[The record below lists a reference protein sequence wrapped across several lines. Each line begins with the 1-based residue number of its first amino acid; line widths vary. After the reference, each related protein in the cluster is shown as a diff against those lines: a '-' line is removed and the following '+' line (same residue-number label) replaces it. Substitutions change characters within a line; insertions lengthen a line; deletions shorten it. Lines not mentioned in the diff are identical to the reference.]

1 MSSEQSKTLL
11 SFLFRITD
19 IHVGE
24 QTQRISF
31 YLTVSMPGNISD
43 IVPKAD
49 VENAIRWDFALW
61 KKQNK
66 TEQTKPNKQKTHHQQ
81 QTQ

>member
-49 VENAIRWDFALW
+49 VENAIR
-61 KKQNK
+61 
-66 TEQTKPNKQKTHHQQ
+66 
-81 QTQ
+81 